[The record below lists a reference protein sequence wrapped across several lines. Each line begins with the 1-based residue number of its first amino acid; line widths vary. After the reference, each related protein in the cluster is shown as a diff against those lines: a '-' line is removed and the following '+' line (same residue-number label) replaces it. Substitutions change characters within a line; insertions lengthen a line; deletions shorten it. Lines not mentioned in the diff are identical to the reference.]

1 LVNVGED
8 ATLGNG
14 DVAQQLVQLLIVPD
28 GELEMTGNDT
38 RLLVVTSSIASQL
51 KNFSG
56 EVLEDGSQVDGSTG
70 TDTLSIVALSQKT
83 VDTANGER
91 ETGLGRTAK
100 RYGQH
105 AEQGEQ
111 VLRRCRLPVTYDC
124 AFLEPEALPPDLPPP
139 VILNVV
145 LEFGELGTFENV
157 REYG

>member
-56 EVLEDGSQVDGSTG
+56 EVLEDGSQ
-70 TDTLSIVALSQKT
+70 
-83 VDTANGER
+83 
-91 ETGLGRTAK
+91 
-100 RYGQH
+100 
-105 AEQGEQ
+105 
-111 VLRRCRLPVTYDC
+111 
-124 AFLEPEALPPDLPPP
+124 
-139 VILNVV
+139 
-145 LEFGELGTFENV
+145 
-157 REYG
+157 